1 MGNVHQHK
9 NVHQHQTAGEQG
21 QVHPILNLARR
32 LEQAYQQDET
42 TGTLID
48 RGEIL
53 ELEDEITKNP
63 ALSLPEAAIQVM
75 LAAALIERAR
85 EDLIADTDDMLNK
98 MERLVRS
105 ALSAVVRESGVD
117 LSEYAGERYAP
128 SHTDP
133 FRRQSRCN

>member
-1 MGNVHQHK
+1 MRNTHHPR
-9 NVHQHQTAGEQG
+9 TSSEQG

-32 LEQAYQQDET
+32 LEQAYQEDESA
-42 TGTLID
+42 GALID

-85 EDLIADTDDMLNK
+85 EDLIADTDEMLNK

-133 FRRQSRCN
+133 FRRQSRFN